1 MAISPQY
8 SQSSIDS
15 ISEEVVCSLGYCS
28 LKQEQRLVISSFVSG
43 NDVFAVLPM
52 GFGKTQCFTCLPYI
66 FDVLLG
72 SESSI
77 VVVIS
82 PLISIMKD
90 QI

>member
-1 MAISPQY
+1 MAISPRY

-15 ISEEVVCSLGYCS
+15 ISEEVVRSLGYRS

-43 NDVFAVLPM
+43 NDTFTVLPM
-52 GFGKTQCFTCLPYI
+52 GFGKTLCFACLPYV
-66 FDVLLG
+66 FDILLG

-82 PLISIMKD
+82 RLY
-90 QI
+90 Q